1 MSVVLISSGSLDKPE
16 ISKSI
21 SDKTFGSS
29 RSFYRGSFMN
39 FQETIKPHL
48 PPEQFQL
55 GGGYGTLIGEAD
67 YPKLLETPGFTQRFK
82 FFGWLKE
89 SMERKEKLYK
99 ENKLSGEQKTYES
112 SEMAKP
118 DVKEKSNLF
127 PNMPGVES
135 YKMKVKIRNVKDF
148 IPKSFD

>member
-1 MSVVLISSGSLDKPE
+1 MKTELEIANERILELENQVKKLSSNSVLAYSKIYHRGKELDYETAKKVIDEFPE
-16 ISKSI
+16 E
-21 SDKTFGSS
+21 DD
-29 RSFYRGSFMN
+29 YV
-39 FQETIKPHL
+39 QVHYQ
-48 PPEQFQL
+48 QFL
-55 GGGYGTLIGEAD
+55 
-67 YPKLLETPGFTQRFK
+67 R
-82 FFGWLKE
+82 
-89 SMERKEKLYK
+89 
-99 ENKLSGEQKTYES
+99 SGEQKTYES